1 MHDPWLWSHPDL
13 RSEMG
18 YAIHDPGD
26 LEQVTQLLCALI
38 SASEKNEKKKKRL
51 LLRVILILSKSHL
64 H

>member
-26 LEQVTQLLCALI
+26 LQQVTQLLCALI
-38 SASEKNEKKKKRL
+38 SASEKNEKKKKDYFL
-51 LLRVILILSKSHL
+51 G
-64 H
+64 